1 MSSMGSVFGSKEELD
16 GALDKIFGKMEKMK
30 DTSKLVNEHMK
41 DSTKTTFI
49 AVCIP

>member
-1 MSSMGSVFGSKEELD
+1 
-16 GALDKIFGKMEKMK
+16 
-30 DTSKLVNEHMK
+30 MK